1 MLLSAG
7 PTEAVLPS
15 CGAYVR
21 AGPKSTAANTYTP
34 AAMADLPAHDD
45 FDPMGQFMGSAM
57 RDPYPEFAR
66 LRRDEPVG
74 FTNVFDME
82 TFELIK
88 AVIVYRFDDVDRVF
102 RDNETFSSAPIRELM
117 GPIMGEY
124 VIVGL
129 DEPEHK
135 RHRNL
140 VSQAFRQKSLAHWE
154 TDFVESAINDLI
166 EVFAERGHAELVR
179 ELTFRYPVQV
189 IAKIL
194 GIPPEEHDEF
204 HQHAIAIVQIADDPE
219 RGIAA
224 SQAMKEYLQVIV
236 DDRRANPGDDVISD
250 LVQTELDGERL
261 DDEEIFSFLRLLL
274 PAGAE
279 TTYRATGNLLYAL
292 LTHPEQ
298 LDALRRDRSL
308 AAPAI
313 EEAIRW
319 ETPLLITSRRATVDT
334 ELGGIEVPV
343 GMQVVPNIGSA
354 NHDETRWER
363 ADEFDLFRTPKP
375 HISFATGVHMC
386 LGMHLARMEMRTAI
400 NVLLDRLP
408 GLRLDPDR
416 VDADDVHIHGEQFR
430 SPTSLPVIWN

>member
-1 MLLSAG
+1 MG
-7 PTEAVLPS
+7 DT
-15 CGAYVR
+15 
-21 AGPKSTAANTYTP
+21 
-34 AAMADLPAHDD
+34 
-45 FDPMGQFMGSAM
+45 FDAMGQFMGSVV

-66 LRRDEPVG
+66 RRREEPIG
-74 FTNVFDME
+74 RTEVFDMG
-82 TFELIK
+82 TFELIE
-88 AVIVYRFDDVDRVF
+88 AVAVYRFDDVDRVF
-102 RDNETFSSAPIRELM
+102 RDNETFSSEPIRELM
-117 GPIMGEY
+117 GPIMGEF

-154 TDFVESAINDLI
+154 TDFVESAINDL
-166 EVFAERGHAELVR
+166 VDRFAGRGNAELVR
-179 ELTFRYPVQV
+179 ELTFLYPVQV

-194 GIPPEEHDEF
+194 GIPPDEHDEF

-261 DDEEIFSFLRLLL
+261 GDEEIFSFLRLLL

-292 LTHPEQ
+292 LTHPAQ
-298 LDALRRDRSL
+298 LDAVRADRSL
-308 AAPAI
+308 APQAI

-319 ETPLLITSRRATVDT
+319 ETPLLITSRRAIADT
-334 ELGGIEVPV
+334 MLGGVAVPA

-354 NHDETRWER
+354 NHDDTRWDDP
-363 ADEFDLFRTPKP
+363 DEFDIFRTPKP

-386 LGMHLARMEMRTAI
+386 LGMHLARMEMRTAL

-408 GLRLDPDR
+408 GLRLDPAR
-416 VDADDVHIHGEQFR
+416 EHADDVHIHGEQFR
-430 SPTSLPVIWN
+430 SPTSLPVIWD